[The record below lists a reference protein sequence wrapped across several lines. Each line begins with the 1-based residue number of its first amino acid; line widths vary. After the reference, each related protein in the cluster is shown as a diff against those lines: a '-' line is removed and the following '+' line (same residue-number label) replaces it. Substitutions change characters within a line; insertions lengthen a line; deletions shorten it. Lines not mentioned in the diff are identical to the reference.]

1 MVRPRL
7 RPERSQAQRLLVQ
20 LACSLMGR
28 GVEEVR
34 WLEEI
39 ELEGEGEGEQQLD
52 LQVLGLV
59 V

>member
-1 MVRPRL
+1 
-7 RPERSQAQRLLVQ
+7 
-20 LACSLMGR
+20 MGR
-28 GVEEVR
+28 GAEEVR

-39 ELEGEGEGEQQLD
+39 ELEGEGEGEQRLD

>member
-1 MVRPRL
+1 
-7 RPERSQAQRLLVQ
+7 
-20 LACSLMGR
+20 MGR
-28 GVEEVR
+28 RAEEVR

-52 LQVLGLV
+52 LQVLELV

>member
-1 MVRPRL
+1 
-7 RPERSQAQRLLVQ
+7 
-20 LACSLMGR
+20 MGR
-28 GVEEVR
+28 EAEEVR
-34 WLEEI
+34 GL